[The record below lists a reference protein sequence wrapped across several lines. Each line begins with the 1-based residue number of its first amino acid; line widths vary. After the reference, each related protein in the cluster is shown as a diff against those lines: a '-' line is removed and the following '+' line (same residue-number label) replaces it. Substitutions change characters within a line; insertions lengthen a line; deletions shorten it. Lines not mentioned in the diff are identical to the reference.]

1 MERAASPSAGDHHV
15 GTGYL
20 SAPVGTS
27 VQSAG
32 ILPPALMQSLP
43 IEKLVLFTSQIWKL
57 RLGDVSDLPAVPAGH
72 TLAASFPAPPTDNQ
86 VSLVFNRT

>member
-43 IEKLVLFTSQIWKL
+43 IEKLVLFTSQMWKL
-57 RLGDVSDLPAVPAGH
+57 SNRVDVCAIDAGAH
-72 TLAASFPAPPTDNQ
+72 DTVA
-86 VSLVFNRT
+86 

>member
-20 SAPVGTS
+20 SAPVGAS

-32 ILPPALMQSLP
+32 ILPPALVQSLP
-43 IEKLVLFTSQIWKL
+43 IEKLVLFPSQMWKPRL
-57 RLGDVSDLPAVPAGH
+57 REVQLPAQGH
-72 TLAASFPAPPTDNQ
+72 TVLCDE
-86 VSLVFNRT
+86 V